1 MFQRRIIYVIL
12 GIALFIFLAW
22 FFSNIFVYITI
33 SVIFAAILRGPANYI
48 SQISVFGWQIP
59 RVLAVIFSF
68 LVLLLVVFLF
78 VVTFIPLVSDQ
89 INVLSNLNYDK
100 LFKTASEPIIWLEEF
115 LINNNLTTEAKGFII
130 DSIKESFIGFITRI
144 NVSNLLNT
152 LVGFTGSLFIGILA
166 VAFITFF
173 LLYEKGMV
181 RRQFNRLIPN
191 SYFEV
196 TITAITKIER
206 LLTNYLVGLLLQMTA
221 IFTVASVGL
230 SIFGV
235 KYAITIALFAALA
248 NLIPY
253 VGPIMGASFGILIGL
268 STHLLGN
275 GAEGGSLLILIF
287 KICAVFAIVQIM
299 DNIIF
304 QPLIFSKSVKAHPL
318 EIFVII
324 FVGANLAGV
333 VGMIAAIPVYTVLR
347 VTVLEF
353 YRGYNQY
360 YVFKNN

>member
-1 MFQRRIIYVIL
+1 MFQKRIVYLVL
-12 GIALFIFLAW
+12 GVALFIFLAW
-22 FFSNIFVYITI
+22 FFSNIFIYIVI
-33 SVIFAAILRGPANYI
+33 SVIFAAILRGPANYL
-48 SQISVFGWQIP
+48 SQISVFGFQVP
-59 RVLAVIFSF
+59 RVIAVIFSF
-68 LVLLLVVFLF
+68 LVLLLVVLLF
-78 VVTFIPLVSDQ
+78 VITFIPLISDQ
-89 INVLSNLNYDK
+89 INVLANLNYDK
-100 LFKTASEPIIWLEEF
+100 LFRTAAEPVNWLEEF
-115 LINNNLTTEAKGFII
+115 LINNNLTSESRGFIK
-130 DSIKESFIGFITRI
+130 DSIKDNFVGFITRI

-173 LLYEKGMV
+173 LLYEKGMI
-181 RRQFNRLIPN
+181 RRQFNKLIPN

-230 SIFGV
+230 SILGV

-253 VGPIMGASFGILIGL
+253 VGPIMGATFGILIGL
-268 STHLLGN
+268 STQLLGN
-275 GAEGGSLLILIF
+275 GDGGSLLILVV
-287 KICAVFAIVQIM
+287 KICAVFAVVQIM
-299 DNIIF
+299 DNMIF

-324 FVGANLAGV
+324 FVGANLAGI

-353 YRGYNQY
+353 YSGYNQY

>member
-1 MFQRRIIYVIL
+1 MFQKRIIYVVL
-12 GIALFIFLAW
+12 GVALFIFLAW
-22 FFSNIFVYITI
+22 FFSNIFVYIVI
-33 SVIFAAILRGPANYI
+33 SVIFAAILRGPANYL
-48 SQISVFGWQIP
+48 SQISVFGFQVP
-59 RVLAVIFSF
+59 RVIAVIFSF
-68 LVLLLVVFLF
+68 LVLLLVVLLF
-78 VVTFIPLVSDQ
+78 IITFIPLISDQ
-89 INVLSNLNYDK
+89 INVLANLNYDK
-100 LFKTASEPIIWLEEF
+100 LFRTAAEPVNWLEEF
-115 LINNNLTTEAKGFII
+115 LINNNLTSESRGFIK
-130 DSIKESFIGFITRI
+130 DSIKDNFVGFITRI

-181 RRQFNRLIPN
+181 RRQFNKLIPN

-230 SIFGV
+230 SILGI

-253 VGPIMGASFGILIGL
+253 VGPIMGATFGILIGL
-268 STHLLGN
+268 STQLLGN
-275 GAEGGSLLILIF
+275 GDGGSLLILVV
-287 KICAVFAIVQIM
+287 KICTVFAVVQIM
-299 DNIIF
+299 DNMIF

-353 YRGYNQY
+353 YSGYNQY